1 MDIRELENW
10 LWDIASTLRGPI
22 EANKYK
28 DYILPLIFLKRISDV
43 FDDEVEKIARELN
56 QSKKEALSLIEEDR
70 GLVRFYVPEI
80 ARWQNIK
87 GQTKNL
93 GEYLTTALR
102 KLAQENPEL
111 EGVIDRV
118 DYNATI
124 SGQRLIDED
133 RLKEV
138 INKLSQKR
146 LGLKDVEADILGRAY
161 EYLLKK
167 FAEGSGQS
175 AGEFYTPKEV
185 AILMAK
191 LLDPEPGMEI
201 YDPCCGSGG
210 LLIKSY
216 LHFEEKYKNQKV
228 RPLKF
233 YGQEIEPTTYAIAKM
248 NMIIHDIEN
257 SDIRLGD
264 TLRNPAFREEDGSL
278 KKFDLVV
285 ANPPWNQD
293 GYTEDFY
300 RFDHYERFKFGLPPR
315 NSADWGW
322 LQHMYASLKDKGK
335 MAVVLDTGSVSRG
348 SGNVGSNKEKEI
360 RKKFVE
366 NDLIS
371 AVILLPENLFYN
383 TTAPGVI
390 IVIDKDKKHKNEIL
404 LINASQ
410 LYEKERPKNRL
421 TEEGIEKIV
430 EVYREWKEEEGFSK
444 IITKEIARMNDY
456 NLSPSRYVAVGGEE
470 KVMDL
475 EEAVVELLE
484 AEEERKETE
493 EKLRRILFSLGLIS
507 NLRENNS

>member
-56 QSKKEALSLIEEDR
+56 KSKKEALSLIEEDR

-146 LGLKDVEADILGRAY
+146 LGLEDVEADILGRAY

-167 FAEGSGQS
+167 FAEGSGRS

-201 YDPCCGSGG
+201 YDPCCGSGR

-233 YGQEIEPTTYAIAKM
+233 YGQEREPTTYAIAKM

-285 ANPPWNQD
+285 ANPPWNQK
-293 GYTEDFY
+293 GYPEELFRSDPY
-300 RFDHYERFKFGLPPR
+300 KRFEFGVPPEKV
-315 NSADWGW
+315 DWGW
-322 LQHMYASLKDKGK
+322 LQHMYASLNDKGR

-348 SGNVGSNKEKEI
+348 SGNAGSDREREI
-360 RKKFVE
+360 RKKFVDR
-366 NDLIS
+366 DLIS

-383 TTAPGVI
+383 TPAPGVI
-390 IVIDKDKKHKNEIL
+390 IVIDKDKKYKNEIL

-410 LYEKERPKNRL
+410 LYEKEGPKNRL
-421 TEEGIEKIV
+421 IEEGIEKIV

-444 IITKEIARMNDY
+444 IITKEIAQMNDY

-475 EEAVVELLE
+475 EEAVVELFE

>member
-1 MDIRELENW
+1 MEIKELENW
-10 LWDIASTLRGPI
+10 LWDIASILRGPI
-22 EANKYK
+22 EAYNYK

-43 FDDEVEKIARELN
+43 FEDEVKRVAVELN
-56 QSKKEALSLIEEDR
+56 ESKEKALEIIKTSK
-70 GLVRFYVPEI
+70 LVRFYVPEV
-80 ARWQNIK
+80 ARWENIRK
-87 GQTKNL
+87 QSRNL
-93 GEYLTTALR
+93 GEYLTSALR
-102 KLAQENPEL
+102 ELARENPEL
-111 EGVIDRV
+111 EGVVDRV
-118 DYNATI
+118 DFNAVV

-146 LGLKDVEADILGRAY
+146 LGLEDVEPDIMGRAY
-161 EYLLKK
+161 EYLLRK
-167 FAEGSGQS
+167 FADGSGQS

-185 AILMAK
+185 AITIAK
-191 LLDPEPGMEI
+191 LLDPEPGMKV

-210 LLIKSY
+210 LLIKCHLY
-216 LHFEEKYKNQKV
+216 FFKEKYKHTKV
-228 RPLKF
+228 PPLHF
-233 YGQEIEPTTYAIAKM
+233 YGQEINPTTYAIAKM
-248 NMIIHDIEN
+248 NIIIHDIQNAYVE
-257 SDIRLGD
+257 LGD
-264 TLRNPAFREEDGSL
+264 TLKYPAFKEKDGSL
-278 KKFDLVV
+278 MKFDLVV
-285 ANPPWNQD
+285 ANPPWNQK
-293 GYTEDFY
+293 GYTEEFY
-300 RFDHYERFKFGLPPR
+300 RFDPYRRFEFGVPPKE
-315 NSADWGW
+315 SADWGW
-322 LQHMYASLKDKGK
+322 LQHMYASLKDKGR

-348 SGNVGSNKEKEI
+348 SGNAGSDREKEI
-360 RKKFVE
+360 RKKFVDR
-366 NDLIS
+366 DLIS

-444 IITKEIARMNDY
+444 IITKEIAQMNDY
-456 NLSPSRYVAVGGEE
+456 NLSPSRYVTVGGEE

-493 EKLRRILFSLGLIS
+493 ERLKHILLSLGLI
-507 NLRENNS
+507 RE